1 LDFLTPRW
9 SQEVPFRCPLRLR
22 DPLMGLRRADQ
33 RRLARPSLVARHG
46 DGATATFTIAHRI
59 AGGDWVQAIQPSP
72 CALPCTQKPAC
83 GRPASRDV
91 PTRSGPVPLSRP
103 QPTRRRHRSAAWV
116 DVCQGGLEP
125 GAGRHTKVR
134 SHQRTITELGPKA
147 SEPWSRP
154 DESRARL
161 DRRSSALGCRSG
173 GPSGSAAW
181 GGRSR
186 TCPAPPSRE

>member
-1 LDFLTPRW
+1 MVAGSPV
-9 SQEVPFRCPLRLR
+9 SVPSSSAGSPDRAAPCGPAATCQAVARCPARRWR
-22 DPLMGLRRADQ
+22 DSHIHHRSPHCR
-33 RRLARPSLVARHG
+33 RRLGSGNPA
-46 DGATATFTIAHRI
+46 FTLRI
-59 AGGDWVQAIQPSP
+59 ALHSKTCVRAPGFEGCPDTLWA
-72 CALPCTQKPAC
+72 
-83 GRPASRDV
+83 
-91 PTRSGPVPLSRP
+91 
-103 QPTRRRHRSAAWV
+103 RSAFEASANTASAPV
-116 DVCQGGLEP
+116 SRVGRICQGGLEP